1 MAAPARRLQPTVEWM
16 LVVLTVVSGLID
28 AVTFVG
34 LNQVFVANMTGNVA
48 LLGFA
53 MAGTPSLSGGATL
66 ASLLAFLGGA
76 LLGGRI
82 HGVLGQRRRSW
93 LATALG
99 LQSVLVT
106 AATVLSVLVRP
117 HHHQDYSLVVLL
129 ALAMGLQGA
138 TARQLAVPDLTTTVV
153 TQTLTGL
160 AADLAPAGGD
170 AGRWRRRVLAVTALL
185 TGALVGALLVLKI
198 GLTAALVAALAL
210 LGVAAAALWGGAD
223 QPST

>member
-1 MAAPARRLQPTVEWM
+1 MAAPARRLQPTVEWT

-53 MAGTPSLSGGATL
+53 MAGTSGLSAAASL

-76 LLGGRI
+76 LLGGHL
-82 HGVLGQRRRSW
+82 HGLLGERRRAW

-99 LQSVLVT
+99 LQSALVV

-138 TARQLAVPDLTTTVV
+138 TARRLAVPDLTTTVV

-160 AADLAPAGGD
+160 AADLAPAGVA
-170 AGRWRRRVLAVTALL
+170 AGRWRRRVLAVSALL
-185 TGALVGALLVLKI
+185 SGALVGAVLVLKL
-198 GLTAALVAALAL
+198 GLTAGLVGALVVL
-210 LGVAAAALWGGAD
+210 LAAAATLWALAD

>member
-1 MAAPARRLQPTVEWM
+1 MAARPRLTVEWT

-53 MAGTPSLSGGATL
+53 MAGASGLSAAASL
-66 ASLLAFLGGA
+66 ASLLAFFGGA
-76 LLGGRI
+76 LLGGRL
-82 HGVLGQRRRSW
+82 HGVLGERRRAW

-99 LQSVLVT
+99 LQSALVVS
-106 AATVLSVLVRP
+106 ATLLSVLVRP
-117 HHHQDYSLVVLL
+117 QHHQDYPLIVLL
-129 ALAMGLQGA
+129 ALGMGLQGA
-138 TARQLAVPDLTTTVV
+138 TARRLAVPDLTTTVV

-170 AGRWRRRVLAVTALL
+170 AGRWRRRVAAVTALL
-185 TGALVGALLVLKI
+185 SGALVGALLVLKL
-198 GLTAALVAALAL
+198 GLTAALLGVLAL
-210 LGVAAAALWGGAD
+210 LAVAAATLWGAGAD
-223 QPST
+223 QPSA

>member
-1 MAAPARRLQPTVEWM
+1 MAARRPVTVEWT

-53 MAGTPSLSGGATL
+53 MAGASGLSAGAS
-66 ASLLAFLGGA
+66 AVSLLSFLGGA
-76 LLGGRI
+76 LLGGRL

-99 LQSVLVT
+99 LQSALVV

-138 TARQLAVPDLTTTVV
+138 TARRLAVPDLTTTVV
-153 TQTLTGL
+153 TQALTGL
-160 AADLAPAGGD
+160 AADLAPGGGD
-170 AGRWRRRVLAVTALL
+170 AGRWRRRVVAVSALL
-185 TGALVGALLVLKI
+185 SGALFGALLVLHL
-198 GLTAALVAALAL
+198 GLTAALVAVLAL
-210 LGVAAAALWGGAD
+210 LGAATGTLWAGAD
-223 QPST
+223 QPIT